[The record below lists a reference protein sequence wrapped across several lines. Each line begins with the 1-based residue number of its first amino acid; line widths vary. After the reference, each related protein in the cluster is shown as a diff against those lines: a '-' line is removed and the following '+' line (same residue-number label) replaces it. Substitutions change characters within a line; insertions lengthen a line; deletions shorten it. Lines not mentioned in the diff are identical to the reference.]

1 MTDISN
7 PVARRAFVTGFGVGA
22 AALSTGLAACASAK
36 ETPKPAMGAATAL
49 ARWQPAFDAK
59 DGWMEVPSRHRMA
72 FDATSDQGAA
82 NAIGFADTFI
92 GTNASGYGIEPSE
105 LGVIVILRHYATPY
119 AYTDPVWAKYG
130 HVFAKVDK
138 LKDPK
143 AKKGPA
149 MRNVLEAADVKTM
162 FNDGVTF
169 SALAKKNVRYAVC
182 GEATKKIAGMI
193 AKKMTLD
200 AKTVEAELAAHLIP
214 SAHLMASGIL
224 ALNRVQEH
232 GYAFA
237 YVG

>member
-1 MTDISN
+1 MTDIAN
-7 PVARRAFVTGFGVGA
+7 PVGRRAFVAGFGVGA
-22 AALSTGLAACASAK
+22 AALGAGLASGAKAK
-36 ETPKPAMGAATAL
+36 ETPKPATGTAP

-59 DGWMEVPSRHRMA
+59 DAWMDVPSRHRMA
-72 FDATSDQGAA
+72 FDAVSDQGAA
-82 NAIGFADTFI
+82 SSIGFADTFI
-92 GTNASGYGIEPSE
+92 ETNKSGYGIDPSE
-105 LGVIVILRHYATPY
+105 LGVIIILRHYATPY
-119 AYTDPVWAKYG
+119 AYTDPIWAKYG
-130 HVFAKVDK
+130 RVFARVDK

-143 AKKGPA
+143 AKKAPA

-182 GEATKKIAGMI
+182 GEATKKIAEMI
-193 AKKMTLD
+193 AKTMKSD
-200 AKTVEAELAAHLIP
+200 AKAVEAELAAHLIP